1 MTILDEDGRLFG
13 VLNVVDALVVLF
25 ILAAA
30 LAGVAVVDPFA
41 AEPTPAGSAAANAT
55 RHVTVDLGG
64 QSGAVAGAISA
75 GDNATLD
82 GGDRIDVTDVYVGP
96 GEGPNATVLVRAKLD
111 GQLRERPETNG
122 TVFVLN
128 GTPIEEGG
136 RIVLDTAEY
145 RADGEVL
152 SIGTEDDE
160 LDTDTLPIVL
170 EASVSTS
177 VAEAIG
183 VGDTDRVAGRPV
195 ASVETVETVPGPTG
209 DNRTALLGVALRTVN
224 RSGTITYGRE
234 EVKLG
239 STVRFGT
246 DTYDLSGTVVRRG
259 NATPAGE
266 PTNTTIAVN
275 VSSASPATVDA
286 IRTGAVERSGNVTTA
301 RIVEKRVAPA
311 TIVLTSEGGE
321 IHAREHPRKKDVSLT
336 VAVRA
341 QRTEDGLRFH
351 ARPLRAGRSVTL
363 ALGNVT
369 VNGTVAEVGA

>member
-1 MTILDEDGRLFG
+1 MTVLDEDGRLFG
-13 VLNVVDALVVLF
+13 VLNVVDALVVLLV
-25 ILAAA
+25 LAAA
-30 LAGVAVVDPFA
+30 LAGVAVLDPFA

-55 RHVTVDLGG
+55 RYATVDLDG

-96 GEGPNATVLVRAKLD
+96 GEGPNATVLVRARLD

-122 TVFVLN
+122 TAFVLN

-145 RADGEVL
+145 RVDGEVL
-152 SIGTEDDE
+152 AIGTEDAA
-160 LDTDTLPIVL
+160 LDTGTLPVVFD
-170 EASVSTS
+170 ASVSAS
-177 VAEAIG
+177 VAAAIE

-195 ASVETVETVPGPTG
+195 ASVETVEVVPGPTG
-209 DNRTALLGVALRTVN
+209 DNRTALLGVALRTIN
-224 RSGTITYGRE
+224 RSGTITYGSE
-234 EVKLG
+234 EVRLG
-239 STVRFGT
+239 SSIEFDT
-246 DTYDLSGTVVRRG
+246 DSYTLSGTVVRRG

-266 PTNTTIAVN
+266 PTNATIAVN
-275 VSSASPATVDA
+275 VSNASPATADA
-286 IRTGAVERSGNVTTA
+286 IQTGAVERSGNVTTA

-311 TIVLTSEGGE
+311 TVVLTSEGGE
-321 IHAREHPRKKDVSLT
+321 IYAREHPRKKDVSLT

-341 QRTEDGLRFH
+341 RRTDDGLRFH
-351 ARPLRAGRSVTL
+351 ARPLRAGSPVTL

-369 VNGTVAEVGA
+369 VNGTVVEVGA